1 MKITQKQENFC
12 LEYIKTGNASE
23 AYRRSYNAEKMKP
36 ESINRKATELM
47 ANVTI
52 TARVQELSAKAEKKA
67 IATLEDRQALLSKI
81 MENIVYDK
89 DGNATYNDALK
100 AIDLLN
106 KIDGVYIQKNQT
118 EHSGSLGVKF
128 EIDLG

>member
-1 MKITQKQENFC
+1 
-12 LEYIKTGNASE
+12 
-23 AYRRSYNAEKMKP
+23 MKP
-36 ESINRKATELM
+36 ESVTVNASKLLAD
-47 ANVTI
+47 ANVTL
-52 TARVQELSAKAEKKA
+52 RVQELSAKAEKKA
-67 IATLEDRQALLSKI
+67 IATLEDRQELLSKI

-89 DGNATYNDALK
+89 DGNATYSDALK

-128 EIDLG
+128 EIVLDNSDD